1 MTRNAWWAVG
11 TAATLSICLGIGL
24 LVAAVAAPTPIVGV
38 VRFDDV
44 IDFESARALT
54 AVLERAKDDPAV
66 AAVVLEINTPGG
78 YATSSESLFYTL
90 LDLRRSKPLVASIDG
105 LAVSGGYYMAAA
117 ANRIYAPASS
127 YVGNVGT
134 RGGRPVDPLIYPD
147 ELSSGPYKLAGGSRF
162 DQIRQLDLVA
172 QSFISNV
179 VALRSVAKMNP
190 LQIDAATVAEARIY
204 LGSEAQAIG
213 YIDAQGGPADA
224 VNGAAELAA
233 LRDFRTVELIT
244 YYGLEEVNTTS
255 TDPLA
260 SRVQRLL
267 AGASPDTIYMMDDR
281 VPLPGNA
288 AGGALLEHLG
298 RLRATAAGPLERQLQ
313 TSAHPG
319 PWADAAGET
328 TP

>member
-1 MTRNAWWAVG
+1 MTRNAWWG
-11 TAATLSICLGIGL
+11 ISTAAALLICLGLGL
-24 LVAAVAAPTPIVGV
+24 LIAAVVAPTPIVGI
-38 VRFDDV
+38 VRFDNV

-54 AVLERAKDDPAV
+54 AVLERAKNDPSV
-66 AAVVLEINTPGG
+66 AAVVLEINSPGG

-90 LDLRRSKPLVASIDG
+90 LDLRRSKPLVASVDG
-105 LAVSGGYYMAAA
+105 LAASGGYYMAAA

-179 VALRSVAKMNP
+179 VALRSLAQVNP
-190 LQIDAATVAEARIY
+190 LQIDAATVGEARIY

-224 VNGAAELAA
+224 VNAAAELAA
-233 LRDFRTVELIT
+233 LRDFRTVDLIA
-244 YYGLEEVNTTS
+244 YYGLEDLNTTS

-260 SRVQRLL
+260 TRLQRLRQ
-267 AGASPDTIYMMDDR
+267 GASPETIYMMDDR

-288 AGGALLEHLG
+288 AGGALLEQLE
-298 RLRATAAGPLERQLQ
+298 RLRATAAGPLGGQRQL
-313 TSAHPG
+313 SAHAV
-319 PWADAAGET
+319 PWADTSGGT